1 MRLFNLNSLFFNF
14 FWLAND
20 VFPEFSL
27 NLNCACYLKMVRIL
41 IILFQEKDIFM
52 K

>member
-1 MRLFNLNSLFFNF
+1 MRLFKLNSLILDFFF
-14 FWLAND
+14 GANG
-20 VFPEFSL
+20 VSAEFSL

-41 IILFQEKDIFM
+41 NILFQEKDIFI